1 MSTAFENLNSPE
13 FLQELRAD
21 SQPAVKQLVDTLAAP
36 LVGFLRFAMD
46 VPEADAEEIA
56 SDVLFTVTRKI
67 HTFKCGGRAKLTT
80 WIYEIARN
88 RAIDFH
94 RKTRVEEVEFDDTIR
109 GSQNGESFACRNQNM
124 LSWLAG
130 ELRHFSDADR
140 QLLLW
145 RAREIEYATIAQLLE
160 ITEGAARTRHARA
173 LAKLLEASRV
183 GVRKVGR

>member
-1 MSTAFENLNSPE
+1 M
-13 FLQELRAD
+13 
-21 SQPAVKQLVDTLAAP
+21 KQLVDTLAAP

-94 RKTRVEEVEFDDTIR
+94 RKTRVEEVEFDDTTR
-109 GSQNGESFACRNQNM
+109 GSQNVESFACRNQNM

-130 ELRHFSDADR
+130 ELRQLSDADR

-145 RAREIEYATIAQLLE
+145 RAREIEYATIAQWLG
-160 ITEGAARTRHARA
+160 ITDGAARTRHARA

-183 GVRKVGR
+183 AVRKAGR